1 MFSSQTSCVLSQDM
15 ILEILSWLPV
25 KDLLRFKCVS
35 KGWNQLVSDPA
46 FVKLHLQRSSKNT
59 HMLLTFSDSLSYR
72 TRHFAI
78 VCPIQ
83 DLLENPS
90 STLETLHHKYLPF
103 NRNYNVLGSCNGLV
117 CLQDS
122 SIDDEFEECWFR
134 MGNPATRV
142 MSNESP
148 HIRIN
153 RSHYEY
159 PFWLVYGFGYDEWS
173 DTYQVVLLDNN
184 KNKSQKL
191 EVKVCSLGDNCWRNT
206 LTCDAVP
213 FLIGRRLRGICG
225 SFVSGTLNW
234 LAYPKSRAGDDERG
248 GTKMNE
254 LEIFSYDLKKEICS
268 YFCMPDEI
276 LEVSPVGAA
285 LEVLNGCLCL
295 SHYHENDF
303 VVWMKRDFKDEK
315 SWSKLLN
322 CKNYPSSC
330 CCCPRYMDIIC
341 MRENDDVVL
350 IADAGFESAFIWCN
364 IRDNRM
370 EGSEIYN
377 DDKFNLSSY
386 DYVHSLVLP
395 YKI

>member
-1 MFSSQTSCVLSQDM
+1 MIHKPLLSQDQAR
-15 ILEILSWLPV
+15 E
-25 KDLLRFKCVS
+25 
-35 KGWNQLVSDPA
+35 Q
-46 FVKLHLQRSSKNT
+46 
-59 HMLLTFSDSLSYR
+59 
-72 TRHFAI
+72 
-78 VCPIQ
+78 
-83 DLLENPS
+83 
-90 STLETLHHKYLPF
+90 
-103 NRNYNVLGSCNGLV
+103 
-117 CLQDS
+117 
-122 SIDDEFEECWFR
+122 
-134 MGNPATRV
+134 
-142 MSNESP
+142 NE
-148 HIRIN
+148 
-153 RSHYEY
+153 
-159 PFWLVYGFGYDEWS
+159 
-173 DTYQVVLLDNN
+173 
-184 KNKSQKL
+184 QKL
-191 EVKVCSLGDNCWRNT
+191 SRM
-206 LTCDAVP
+206 
-213 FLIGRRLRGICG
+213 LRGICG